1 MNTSIQWLGQ
11 AGFLIRTSGGK
22 TIAIDPYL
30 SDSCN
35 RLVGFKRMVPAPIQ
49 PEDFDADYLLIS
61 HEHPD
66 HLDIELYRALE
77 DKPHVQIFANRHC
90 QALVQSSGFNGQRIR
105 LIGDGDLLEL
115 DGVQIRVVRADH
127 GEMCPDALGFLITGN
142 GHTIYF
148 AGDTALSPPLL
159 QKALD
164 ARPDVALLPINGAYG
179 NLNSLEAARL
189 AGMLQCKT
197 VIPCHYWMFVEHGSC
212 PFDFMNVMKALPNIR
227 VCFLSLGE
235 TLML

>member
-1 MNTSIQWLGQ
+1 MDTAIQWLGQ

-35 RLVGFKRMVPAPIQ
+35 ALVGFKRMVPAPILS
-49 PEDFDADYLLIS
+49 EDFEADYLLIS

-90 QALVQSSGFNGQRIR
+90 QALVQSSGFSGQRIR

-115 DGVQIRVVRADH
+115 DGVQIRVIRADH
-127 GEMCPDALGFLITGN
+127 GEMCPDALGFLITDN

-148 AGDTALSPPLL
+148 AGDTAFSPPLL
-159 QKALD
+159 QEALN

-179 NLNSLEAARL
+179 NLNSQEAARL

-212 PFDFMNVMKALPNIR
+212 PFDFMNAMKALPNIR

-235 TLML
+235 TLTL

>member
-1 MNTSIQWLGQ
+1 MDTAIQWLGQ

-35 RLVGFKRMVPAPIQ
+35 ALVGFKRMVPAPIS
-49 PEDFDADYLLIS
+49 PEDFEADYLLIS

-66 HLDIELYRALE
+66 HLDLELYRALE
-77 DKPHVQIFANRHC
+77 DKAHVRIFANCHC
-90 QALVQSSGFNGQRIR
+90 QKLVQSSGFSSQRIQ

-115 DGVQIRVVRADH
+115 DGVQIRVIRADH
-127 GEMCPDALGFLITGN
+127 GEMCPDALGFLITDN

-148 AGDTALSPPLL
+148 AGDTALSPALL
-159 QKALD
+159 QPALD
-164 ARPDVALLPINGAYG
+164 AHPDVALLPINGAYG
-179 NLNSLEAARL
+179 NLNSQEAAEL
-189 AGMLQCKT
+189 AAMLHCKT

-212 PFDFMNVMKALPNIR
+212 PFDFMNAMKALPDIR

-235 TLML
+235 SLTL